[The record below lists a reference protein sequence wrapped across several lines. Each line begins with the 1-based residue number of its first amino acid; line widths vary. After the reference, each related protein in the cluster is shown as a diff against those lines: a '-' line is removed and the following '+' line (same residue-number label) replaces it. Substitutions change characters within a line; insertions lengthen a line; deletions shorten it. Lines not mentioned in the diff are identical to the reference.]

1 MKSYKSFRVLLTLA
15 VASVIFAFPAAAQ
28 TAVSSPMVVKQT
40 APKVIWLKAEVI
52 HFDSNSI
59 IVRESADERMIH
71 SFTYA
76 ASAQSQVQKALNTG
90 GYQYGDKVKIRYK
103 QGQTIALAIHGKASK
118 PPSTTTPVAP
128 IKPVAPLKPATVQ

>member
-1 MKSYKSFRVLLTLA
+1 MKSYKTFGVLLALA
-15 VASVIFAFPAAAQ
+15 VASTILALPAVPQ

-40 APKVIWLKAEVI
+40 SPKVIWLKAEVI

-71 SFTYA
+71 SFSYA

-118 PPSTTTPVAP
+118 PATTPT
-128 IKPVAPLKPATVQ
+128 PVAPLKPATVH